1 MGIPDCPL
9 RWSLGRRWFCG
20 GTYSRWAIPS
30 SALGG
35 VAPAPSSLRTSH
47 KTARELF
54 ANLALFA
61 NSRATALLSQTSR
74 RTEPNKPGL
83 WCGLQARQANA
94 ALWCLKPK
102 KLQWQFPMEAP
113 RPRSPDG
120 GRGHAA
126 GCPRA
131 RARSLDPPE
140 ALDTV
145 HRARRGGGAPPSPS
159 PRQGQLFMTWSTPT
173 APETCGS
180 VTIGP
185 AGPTRD
191 SPSRVHDG
199 ISPENLHTTTTYLCS
214 RGAGHGTKDTVAV
227 APGLAHGRARGL
239 QAYLLPTVTIPRAR
253 RPHRPP
259 TLSLSHTPFKRRRSA
274 GVSVTRRIAGPGA
287 FRGYPH
293 GLTLRVQRGRVRLQW
308 RPATALSYG
317 SLHSTCTA
325 IPPGPR
331 PPSLVAGVYH
341 TSSPRAAV
349 SLGVPSLIL
358 KRRR

>member
-1 MGIPDCPL
+1 M
-9 RWSLGRRWFCG
+9 
-20 GTYSRWAIPS
+20 
-30 SALGG
+30 
-35 VAPAPSSLRTSH
+35 
-47 KTARELF
+47 
-54 ANLALFA
+54 
-61 NSRATALLSQTSR
+61 
-74 RTEPNKPGL
+74 
-83 WCGLQARQANA
+83 
-94 ALWCLKPK
+94 
-102 KLQWQFPMEAP
+102 
-113 RPRSPDG
+113 
-120 GRGHAA
+120 
-126 GCPRA
+126 
-131 RARSLDPPE
+131 
-140 ALDTV
+140 
-145 HRARRGGGAPPSPS
+145 
-159 PRQGQLFMTWSTPT
+159 
-173 APETCGS
+173 
-180 VTIGP
+180 
-185 AGPTRD
+185 
-191 SPSRVHDG
+191 
-199 ISPENLHTTTTYLCS
+199 
-214 RGAGHGTKDTVAV
+214 TKDAVVV

-259 TLSLSHTPFKRRRSA
+259 TLSLSHTPLKRRRSA

-358 KRRR
+358 KVAHAPASQRHVNHGPCVGVSRPSGTGMPAHHKRRARWAVVGIGAKATTRGAPTQWLRRHGVKRAGQSSDFPAQPCSAFDGTRTLPWRPAGSRPSSPS